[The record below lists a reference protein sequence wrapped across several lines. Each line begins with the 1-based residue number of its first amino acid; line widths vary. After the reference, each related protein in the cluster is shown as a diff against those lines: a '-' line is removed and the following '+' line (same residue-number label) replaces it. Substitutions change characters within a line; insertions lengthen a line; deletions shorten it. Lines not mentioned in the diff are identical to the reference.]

1 MTGDSGKVLVR
12 CLASSMAG
20 HDRGTVYAVVGEE
33 ENFLFL
39 ADGVHHL
46 MDRPKKKNRKHVQV
60 IRHLPEAVLK
70 ETGEVATDSQI
81 IRLLR
86 VYALEMRGEADACQ
100 NLMS

>member
-1 MTGDSGKVLVR
+1 MTGDSGKGLVR
-12 CLASSMAG
+12 YLARSMAG

-33 ENFLFL
+33 DDFIYL

-46 MDRPKKKNRKHVQV
+46 LAKPKKKNRKHVQV
-60 IRHLPEAVLK
+60 IRHLPEAVRN
-70 ETGEVATDSQI
+70 EAADAAEDSRI